1 MKECQVSGSLLTET
15 WAWRCLR
22 SCFSQFKSELRSERQ
37 MDGIAKAKERGV
49 RFGQQKRL
57 TEQQVAQLQARRK
70 EGELIRE
77 LMAGD
82 GLSKATVYG

>member
-1 MKECQVSGSLLTET
+1 
-15 WAWRCLR
+15 
-22 SCFSQFKSELRSERQ
+22 

-77 LMAGD
+77 LMVGY